1 MTSTAIT
8 GNAAMKVTNSTQLS
22 AYLKDIRQ
30 TRKLSQGKVA
40 CKVGIR
46 QDTVS
51 SFERNADATK
61 LETLFKILSALE
73 LELVIQPRNSPP
85 GVAEENGGGWK
96 EEW

>member
-1 MTSTAIT
+1 
-8 GNAAMKVTNSTQLS
+8 MKVTNSKQLS

-40 CKVGIR
+40 SKVGIR

-51 SFERNADATK
+51 SFELHADATK